1 MLGDSPGSGEEQ
13 SMTSGYEH
21 VLYERR
27 GHIAYLTMNRPEAM
41 NALNRKH
48 QAEIEAAK
56 AEFGADPEA
65 YILIMTGAGDRAFCA
80 GADLKAPREAAG
92 EAERTPDVDLRYTL
106 PVWKPMIA
114 AINGWAVGGG
124 LAYAMQCDIRIAS
137 ESARMGYS
145 EARIGVPGGPSDNW
159 LFPRYVPVGEA
170 MYYLL
175 TAEFMDAREAFRIG
189 LVHEV
194 LPPDQLMARAEAIAQ
209 RIASNHQGAV
219 RAIKQAVVVGLSLP
233 FEMSMRLNRELGRA
247 MGDAEGLREARVPL
261 AERRAPA
268 PPVG

>member
-1 MLGDSPGSGEEQ
+1 LSNS
-13 SMTSGYEH
+13 YEH

-27 GHIAYLTMNRPEAM
+27 GHIAYLTMNRPEAL

-65 YILIMTGAGDRAFCA
+65 YVLIMTGAGDRAFCA
-80 GADLKAPREAAG
+80 GADLKAPRESDTAG
-92 EAERTPDVDLRYTL
+92 QQPDVDLRYTL

-124 LAYAMQCDIRIAS
+124 LAYAMQCDIRIAAAT
-137 ESARMGYS
+137 ARLGYS

-170 MYYLL
+170 LYYLL
-175 TAEFMDAREAFRIG
+175 TAEFMDANEAYRIG
-189 LVHEV
+189 LVHQV
-194 LPPDQLMARAEAIAQ
+194 LPPGQLMQRAEEIAQ

-233 FEMSMRLNRELGRA
+233 FDMSMRFNKELGQT
-247 MGDAEGLREARVPL
+247 MGNSEGAREARAAF
-261 AERRAPA
+261 AERRQPDYAA
-268 PPVG
+268 Q

>member
-1 MLGDSPGSGEEQ
+1 LKERDFVAS
-13 SMTSGYEH
+13 YEH

-27 GHIAYLTMNRPEAM
+27 GHISYLTMNRPEAM

-48 QAEIEAAK
+48 QEEIEAAK
-56 AEFGADPEA
+56 AEFGADAEA
-65 YILIMTGAGDRAFCA
+65 YVLIITGAGDRAFCA
-80 GADLKAPREAAG
+80 GADLKAPRES
-92 EAERTPDVDLRYTL
+92 TPDGGRPADLDLRYTL

-124 LAYAMQCDIRIAS
+124 LAYALQCDIRIAS
-137 ESARMGYS
+137 ETARMGYS

-175 TAEFMDAREAFRIG
+175 TAEFMDAHEAYRIG
-189 LVHEV
+189 LVHQV
-194 LPPDQLMARAEAIAQ
+194 LRPEQLMPRAQEIAE

-233 FEMSMRLNRELGRA
+233 FDMSMRFNSELGRA
-247 MGDAEGLREARVPL
+247 MGNSEGIRPDRAAFAARPQPNYPVQESDVAE
-261 AERRAPA
+261 
-268 PPVG
+268 

>member
-1 MLGDSPGSGEEQ
+1 VAAE
-13 SMTSGYEH
+13 YENII
-21 VLYERR
+21 YERK
-27 GHIAYLTMNRPEAM
+27 GHIAYLTMNRPEVL

-56 AEFGADPEA
+56 AEFGEDPEA
-65 YILIMTGAGDRAFCA
+65 YVLIMTGAGDRAFCA
-80 GADLKAPREAAG
+80 GADLKAPREPEG
-92 EAERTPDVDLRYTL
+92 ERQRAPDLDLRYTL

-137 ESARMGYS
+137 ETARMGYS

-159 LFPRYVPVGEA
+159 LFPRYVPTGEA
-170 MYYLL
+170 LYYLL
-175 TAEFMDAREAFRIG
+175 TAEFMDAREAYRIG

-194 LPPDQLMARAEAIAQ
+194 LPPDRLMARAEEIAL

-219 RAIKQAVVVGLSLP
+219 RAIKQAVWVGLSLP
-233 FEMSMRLNRELGRA
+233 FDMSMRLNREIANGMRN
-247 MGDAEGLREARVPL
+247 GDDRQEARRAF
-261 AERRAPA
+261 AEKREPDTT
-268 PPVG
+268 

>member
-1 MLGDSPGSGEEQ
+1 LSNS
-13 SMTSGYEH
+13 YEH

-27 GHIAYLTMNRPEAM
+27 GHIAYLTMNRPEAL

-65 YILIMTGAGDRAFCA
+65 YVLIMTGAGDRAFCA
-80 GADLKAPREAAG
+80 GADLKAPRESDAAG
-92 EAERTPDVDLRYTL
+92 QPPDVDLRYTL

-124 LAYAMQCDIRIAS
+124 LAYAMQCDLRIAAAT
-137 ESARMGYS
+137 ARLGYS

-170 MYYLL
+170 LYYLL
-175 TAEFMDAREAFRIG
+175 TAEFMDANEAYRIG
-189 LVHEV
+189 LVHQV
-194 LPPDQLMARAEAIAQ
+194 LPPGQLMQRAEEIAQ

-233 FEMSMRLNRELGRA
+233 FDMSMRFNKELGQT
-247 MGDAEGLREARVPL
+247 MGNSEGAREARAAF
-261 AERRAPA
+261 AERRQPDYAA
-268 PPVG
+268 Q